1 MRRYVIVGNGVAGV
15 TAAQS
20 IVRADPSAE
29 VHIFGA
35 EPYPYYRRPRLW
47 EFIAGEIEQDALYF
61 RPPAWY
67 AERGIHLHLGIRA
80 TSLDPSAHRL
90 TLRPRSGQA
99 LSRSQKVPYTFL
111 ADRCRFLWKKLF
123 TTCLD
128 GSTVEYDRLLLA
140 MGARPFVPPC
150 EGTDKTG
157 VFTLRTLDDA
167 QAIKAYP
174 PPSSPPMGGTEGGA
188 SPPMG
193 GTEGGASPP
202 MGGTERGA
210 VVIGG
215 GLLGLET
222 ARALRTTGL
231 EVTVVEFSPH
241 LLPRQLD
248 AEGAQVLQSLLEAQG
263 LRIITSA
270 ATEAILGDERADGIR
285 LRDGRR
291 VPGGLVIFST
301 GIRSEVALAQAAGLE
316 VNRGIVVD
324 NQLQTSADDVFAA
337 GDAAEF
343 EGRVYGI
350 IPAAIEQA
358 KVAAAQMVAPG
369 NATYSGTLPATTLK
383 VAGAELASLGECVAE
398 EDELTPLRH
407 VDLAAGHYRKF
418 VLRKGRI
425 VGAILLND
433 KTRVQP
439 ITQLIQQDV
448 DVSAY
453 ADRLLDD
460 NFDLESLF

>member
-20 IVRADPSAE
+20 IVRADPAAE
-29 VHIFGA
+29 VHVFGT

-61 RPPAWY
+61 RLPAWY
-67 AERGIHLHLGIRA
+67 AERSIHLHLGIRA

-90 TLRPRSGQA
+90 TLRPRSGQE
-99 LSRSQKVPYTFL
+99 LVK
-111 ADRCRFLWKKLF
+111 
-123 TTCLD
+123 D

-174 PPSSPPMGGTEGGA
+174 LPS
-188 SPPMG
+188 
-193 GTEGGASPP
+193 SPP

-263 LRIITSA
+263 LRIITGA
-270 ATEAILGDERADGIR
+270 ATEAILGNERADGIR

-398 EDELTPLRH
+398 ADGLTPLRH

-460 NFDLESLF
+460 DFDLASLF